1 MTSRRTQEEIILFE
15 KIGKN
20 EAAALAA
27 LYDRYQQSLYGQI
40 VYFELERDQAENA
53 FEGIFNYLWDNQE
66 SIDLISISPYRYC
79 LNLLRLICFNP
90 DLNHSDLKELL
101 NAYQGLEM
109 KLPGDVFAFQEEI
122 EKSTKTL
129 DKVEPKVSALM
140 KSIAFTCQGL
150 EEIKSSIGAT
160 DIKDII
166 HRFTNGLK
174 AFKEDFKAEEFL
186 DSDGA
191 IDLVL
196 LSLGRIKETS
206 NILPRDQLENIS
218 QSENYQSFQK
228 ALVNYFACAPLE
240 MPRKVVKKKLLER
253 VSPPKPEKKDDNEPI
268 VVKVPISA
276 EEMAAKKQRNEP
288 TIEHRTPSTKV
299 NSSQSNRHN
308 QSPPIQST
316 QTTSQAPDIPS
327 ETQPQNQTTEERP
340 ATMTTDSA
348 NSSESPSNDLFAKY
362 KVHILVALVLF
373 ALLFGFF
380 LMKTIVAQNDLKI
393 EKIKNGLYVMDL
405 KKELEPNR
413 FIAQE
418 GTEVLVLGNR
428 LAQKSI
434 NGVFFYNKQKNQAYF
449 QLNQM
454 THKKKDIFYQ
464 LWLKEEN
471 QASFKSLLIVDGT
484 ESFKN
489 HISKIDI
496 VLKKQEGGIKELQL
510 RRLNKNGSDEPQGRI
525 VLRYQKSG

>member
-53 FEGIFNYLWDNQE
+53 FEGIFNYLWENQE
-66 SIDLISISPYRYC
+66 SIDLVSISPYRYC

-90 DLNHSDLKELL
+90 ELNHSDLKELL
-101 NAYQGLEM
+101 KVYQGLEM
-109 KLPGDVFAFQEEI
+109 KLPGDVFAIQEEI

-129 DKVEPKVSALM
+129 DKVEPEVSALM
-140 KSIAFTCQGL
+140 KSIAFTCQSMD
-150 EEIKSSIGAT
+150 EIRSSIGAT
-160 DIKDII
+160 DLNEMV
-166 HRFTNGLK
+166 HRFTKGLK
-174 AFKEDFKAEEFL
+174 AFKEDFNAEEFL
-186 DSDGA
+186 ETDGA

-196 LSLGRIKETS
+196 LSLGRVKETS
-206 NILPRDQLENIS
+206 NTPSKEQLENVS

-253 VSPPKPEKKDDNEPI
+253 VSPPEPEKKDDNEPI

-276 EEMAAKKQRNEP
+276 EEMAAKKQKNEP
-288 TIEHRTPSTKV
+288 TIEHRTPSAKV

-308 QSPPIQST
+308 QNPPTQSA
-316 QTTSQAPDIPS
+316 QAPGVPS
-327 ETQPQNQTTEERP
+327 ETQPQNQKTEEK
-340 ATMTTDSA
+340 ASAMATDSA

-362 KVHILVALVLF
+362 KVHVLVALVLF

-380 LMKTIVAQNDLKI
+380 LVKTIVAQNELKI
-393 EKIKNGLYVMDL
+393 EKVKNGLYVMDL
-405 KKELEPNR
+405 KKELEPHR

-471 QASFKSLLIVDGT
+471 QASYKSLLIVDGT

-489 HISKIDI
+489 HISKIDV
-496 VLKKQEGGIKELQL
+496 VLKKQEGDIKELQL